1 MANILLVDDQP
12 YMGEFL
18 AEELAE
24 VGHNLKWVGGNDDLL
39 LELEE
44 AIPDLIL
51 LDLYINGFEGWSL
64 LAQIKRRKE
73 RIPVIILTAYES
85 LSKDPRLAQADGYVV
100 KDFFTDKLKSKI
112 REVLSSRV
120 LARGKGNPSFP
131 S

>member
-24 VGHNLKWVGGNDDLL
+24 VGHNLKWVGGNDELL
-39 LELEE
+39 IELEE
-44 AIPDLIL
+44 GTPDLIL

-73 RIPVIILTAYES
+73 RIPVIVLTAYDS
-85 LSKDPRLAQADGYVV
+85 LPEDPRLAQADGYVI

-112 REVLSSRV
+112 GEVLGSRP
-120 LARGKGNPSFP
+120 LAGRTGNPDFP
-131 S
+131 T